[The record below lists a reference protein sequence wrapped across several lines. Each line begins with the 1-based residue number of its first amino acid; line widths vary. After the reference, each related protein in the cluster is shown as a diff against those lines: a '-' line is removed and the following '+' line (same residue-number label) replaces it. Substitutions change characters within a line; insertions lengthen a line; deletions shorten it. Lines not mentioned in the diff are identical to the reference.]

1 MGDMETLSVDIVV
14 PLYNDEEVVELLC
27 ETVLKTIG
35 GKFQSV
41 RLILV
46 DDGSKDGTN
55 LVARKISQEKEEV
68 EYIRLAGNF
77 GQHRA
82 ISAGLRFTT
91 SSLVVVMDS
100 DLQDRP
106 EDIIHLVQKM
116 HDDDNP
122 MAIARR
128 KKRSASLFKR
138 FSSRAFALTSNLLV
152 PFKVDPN
159 LGAFRVMDQSIVT
172 ELNQVNETTGTPF
185 SLLYSMGVPF
195 STVDLERS
203 PRVAGSTGYNLRKS
217 FRLASDRIMTYSIK
231 PIRLAIMLGIISGL
245 FSLGVAAYTI
255 INFGIQD
262 RVAPGWT
269 SIAFLT
275 SFFGG
280 MNLLFMGILGEY
292 IGRIYLESRGVPRY
306 LIRYSTLKNPN
317 IESDEV

>member
-1 MGDMETLSVDIVV
+1 MREMETMSLDIVV

-27 ETVLKTIG
+27 ETVLSTIG
-35 GKFQSV
+35 NKFQSV

-46 DDGSKDGTN
+46 DDGSQDRTN
-55 LVARKISQEKEEV
+55 LVARKISQKKEEV

-82 ISAGLRFTT
+82 ISAGLKFTT
-91 SSLVVVMDS
+91 SSLVAVMDS

-116 HDDDNP
+116 HEEDNP

-138 FSSRAFALTSNLLV
+138 VSSRAFALTSNFLV

-159 LGAFRVMDQSIVT
+159 LGAFRVMDQSIVS

-185 SLLYSMGVPF
+185 SLLYSMSVPF
-195 STVDLERS
+195 STVDLDRS

-255 INFGIQD
+255 INYGIQD
-262 RVAPGWT
+262 KVAPGWT

-306 LIRYSTLKNPN
+306 LIRYSTLEKPN
-317 IESDEV
+317 IESNKE

>member
-1 MGDMETLSVDIVV
+1 MGEMKTLSVDIVV

-27 ETVLKTIG
+27 ETVLNKIG
-35 GKFQSV
+35 HKFQSV
-41 RLILV
+41 RLILI
-46 DDGSKDGTN
+46 DDGSSDGTN
-55 LVARKISQEKEEV
+55 LVAKRIAREKEEV

-82 ISAGLRFTT
+82 ISAGLKFT
-91 SSLVVVMDS
+91 SASLVAVMDS

-106 EDIIHLVQKM
+106 EDIIRLVQKM

-128 KKRSASLFKR
+128 KKRPASFFKR
-138 FSSRAFALTSNLLV
+138 FSSRAFALSSNLLV

-159 LGAFRVMDQSIVT
+159 LGAFRVMDQSIVS

-203 PRVAGSTGYNLRKS
+203 PRIAGSTGYNLRKS
-217 FRLASDRIMTYSIK
+217 LKLASDRIMTYSIK
-231 PIRLAIMLGIISGL
+231 PIRLAITLGIISGL
-245 FSLGVAAYTI
+245 FSLGIATYTI
-255 INFGIQD
+255 VNYGIQD

>member
-1 MGDMETLSVDIVV
+1 METMSLDIVV

-27 ETVLKTIG
+27 ETVLSTIG
-35 GKFQSV
+35 NKFQSV

-46 DDGSKDGTN
+46 DDGSQDGTN
-55 LVARKISQEKEEV
+55 LVARKISQKKEEV

-82 ISAGLRFTT
+82 ISAGLKFTT
-91 SSLVVVMDS
+91 SSLVAVMDS

-116 HDDDNP
+116 HEEDNP

-138 FSSRAFALTSNLLV
+138 VSSRAFALTSNFLV

-159 LGAFRVMDQSIVT
+159 LGAFRVMDQSIVS

-185 SLLYSMGVPF
+185 SLLYSMSVPF
-195 STVDLERS
+195 STVDLDRS
-203 PRVAGSTGYNLRKS
+203 PRVAGSTGYNLSKS

-255 INFGIQD
+255 INYGIQD
-262 RVAPGWT
+262 KVAPGWT

-306 LIRYSTLKNPN
+306 LIRYSTLEKPN
-317 IESDEV
+317 IESNKE

>member
-1 MGDMETLSVDIVV
+1 METMSLDIVV

-27 ETVLKTIG
+27 ETVLSTIG
-35 GKFQSV
+35 NKFQSV

-46 DDGSKDGTN
+46 DDGSQDRTN
-55 LVARKISQEKEEV
+55 LVARKISQKKEEV

-82 ISAGLRFTT
+82 ISAGLKFTT
-91 SSLVVVMDS
+91 SSLVAVMDS

-116 HDDDNP
+116 HDEDNP

-138 FSSRAFALTSNLLV
+138 VSSRAFALTSNFLV

-159 LGAFRVMDQSIVT
+159 LGAFRVMDQSIVS

-185 SLLYSMGVPF
+185 SLLYSMSVPF
-195 STVDLERS
+195 STVDLDRS

-255 INFGIQD
+255 INYGIQD
-262 RVAPGWT
+262 KVAPGWT

-306 LIRYSTLKNPN
+306 LIRYSTLEKPN
-317 IESDEV
+317 IESNKE

>member
-1 MGDMETLSVDIVV
+1 
-14 PLYNDEEVVELLC
+14 
-27 ETVLKTIG
+27 
-35 GKFQSV
+35 
-41 RLILV
+41 
-46 DDGSKDGTN
+46 
-55 LVARKISQEKEEV
+55 
-68 EYIRLAGNF
+68 
-77 GQHRA
+77 
-82 ISAGLRFTT
+82 
-91 SSLVVVMDS
+91 
-100 DLQDRP
+100 
-106 EDIIHLVQKM
+106 M

-306 LIRYSTLKNPN
+306 LIRYSTLEKPN
-317 IESDEV
+317 IESD

>member
-1 MGDMETLSVDIVV
+1 METMSLDIVV

-27 ETVLKTIG
+27 ETVLSTIG
-35 GKFQSV
+35 NKFQSV

-46 DDGSKDGTN
+46 DDGSQDGTN
-55 LVARKISQEKEEV
+55 LVARKISQKKEEV

-82 ISAGLRFTT
+82 ISAGLKFTT
-91 SSLVVVMDS
+91 SSLVAVMDS

-116 HDDDNP
+116 HEEDNP

-138 FSSRAFALTSNLLV
+138 VSSRAFALTSNFLV

-159 LGAFRVMDQSIVT
+159 LGAFRVMDQSIVS

-185 SLLYSMGVPF
+185 SLLYSMSVPF
-195 STVDLERS
+195 STVDLDRS

-255 INFGIQD
+255 INYGIQD
-262 RVAPGWT
+262 KVAPGWT

-306 LIRYSTLKNPN
+306 LIRYSTLEKPN
-317 IESDEV
+317 IESNKE